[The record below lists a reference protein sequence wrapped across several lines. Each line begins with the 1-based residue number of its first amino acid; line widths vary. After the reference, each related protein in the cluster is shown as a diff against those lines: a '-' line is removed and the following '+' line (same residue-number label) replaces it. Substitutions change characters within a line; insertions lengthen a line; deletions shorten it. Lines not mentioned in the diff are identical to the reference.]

1 MADYSKEE
9 LWELY
14 EQLPEDL
21 KKATFSEEV
30 GQTIQN
36 ICDKNGVAGED
47 LIFNITKNVGYVF
60 LGLLS
65 PDEFI
70 DALEKELKIEKDK
83 AESINSQITTAIFI
97 PLKNSLEKLYGIKI
111 EIEKTTP
118 IEEETPEPEK
128 DDSYREPI
136 K

>member
-36 ICDKNGVAGED
+36 ICLKGGIAGED

-65 PDEFI
+65 PDEFLDI
-70 DALEKELKIEKDK
+70 LEKELKIEKDK
-83 AESINSQITTAIFI
+83 AETINSQITTAIFI

-111 EIEKTTP
+111 EAGRTKPVEEKTS
-118 IEEETPEPEK
+118 EPKKE
-128 DDSYREPI
+128 DGYREI
-136 K
+136 IE

>member
-30 GQTIQN
+30 GQAIQN
-36 ICDKNGVAGED
+36 ICGKNSIADDD

-65 PDEFI
+65 PDEFSSV
-70 DALEKELKIEKDK
+70 LEKELKIEKNK
-83 AESINSQITTAIFI
+83 AEEIHSQITMSIFI

-111 EIEKTTP
+111 EIKETTP
-118 IEEETPEPEK
+118 TEKSSLKPENK
-128 DDSYREPI
+128 DGYRELI
-136 K
+136 E

>member
-1 MADYSKEE
+1 MPDYSKEE

-36 ICDKNGVAGED
+36 ICSKNNIIDDG

-65 PDEFI
+65 PNEFL
-70 DALEKELKIEKDK
+70 DVLEKELKIEKNK
-83 AESINSQITTAIFI
+83 AEEIHSQITTSIFI
-97 PLKNSLEKLYGIKI
+97 PLRNSLEKLYGIKI
-111 EIEKTTP
+111 ETTAKLK
-118 IEEETPEPEK
+118 EEIKPKVIKE
-128 DDSYREPI
+128 DNYREPI

>member
-1 MADYSKEE
+1 MPDYSKEE

-21 KKATFSEEV
+21 KRATFSEEV

-36 ICDKNGVAGED
+36 ICSKNGVAGED

-70 DALEKELKIEKDK
+70 DVLEKELKIEKDK

-111 EIEKTTP
+111 EIKETAP
-118 IEEETPEPEK
+118 MEEEKPEPKK